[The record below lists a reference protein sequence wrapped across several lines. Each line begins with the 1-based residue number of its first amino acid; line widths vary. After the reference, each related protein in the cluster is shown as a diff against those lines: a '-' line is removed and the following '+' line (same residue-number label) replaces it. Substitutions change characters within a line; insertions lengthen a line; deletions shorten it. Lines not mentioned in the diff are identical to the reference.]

1 MNINLK
7 KICIFITL
15 IIYAKFSAQEKI
27 HLTAPENW
35 IEFQRDE
42 VMNSIYNKYSFS
54 EKILKEITENGK
66 GSIQLLGYYTN
77 DKKGLY
83 RPNIQVILRP
93 GIKTDIHVFKTEI
106 EKSINGFSRIIKDFK
121 IIEPMT
127 IIKINGKD
135 AISVKFTGYHLN
147 AENKKSNF
155 ETLLI
160 AIPVGEYFYQIT
172 FNQSPEDDF
181 DKDFT
186 SVLNSIKFEE

>member
-7 KICIFITL
+7 KICFFIAI
-15 IIYAKFSAQEKI
+15 IIYAKFSAQEQI
-27 HLTAPENW
+27 HITAPENW

-66 GSIQLLGYYTN
+66 SSIQLLGYYTN
-77 DKKGLY
+77 DKKGIY

-93 GIKTDIHVFKTEI
+93 GIKTNIGIFKIEL
-106 EKSINGFSRIIKDFK
+106 EKSVQGFSKVVKDFK
-121 IIEPMT
+121 IIEPMSV
-127 IIKINGKD
+127 IKINGKD
-135 AISVKFTGYHLN
+135 AVSVKFTGYHLN
-147 AENKKSNF
+147 AENKKSKF

-160 AIPVGEYFYQIT
+160 AIPEGEYFYQIT

-181 DKDFT
+181 DSVFT
-186 SVLNSIKFEE
+186 SVINSIKFEQ